1 MVNTSVKKQK
11 LKSTRKISFWLSG
24 QEVVNMDLQIK
35 RETGFRTKSRLLQN
49 ITSKI
54 NSPIQEPN
62 GKYTYI
68 PKNQVNVKRCQIYI
82 LTKRESHFK
91 CFMRLAGANNHLL
104 NADFL
109 TSILFTET
117 KFNQL
122 NFWAQTCTK
131 KHKKSRQYIYIFLNT
146 KTKQKVQFCV

>member
-1 MVNTSVKKQK
+1 MANTSVKKQK
-11 LKSTRKISFWLSG
+11 LKSARKISFWLSG

-68 PKNQVNVKRCQIYI
+68 PKN
-82 LTKRESHFK
+82 
-91 CFMRLAGANNHLL
+91 
-104 NADFL
+104 
-109 TSILFTET
+109 
-117 KFNQL
+117 
-122 NFWAQTCTK
+122 
-131 KHKKSRQYIYIFLNT
+131 
-146 KTKQKVQFCV
+146 